1 MGSVRLAGRSRRGLA
16 TQRGEVNPIV
26 SYRIAEDTWGY
37 RLQFPKPLERPVA
50 AAWLEE
56 IREELVLAPA
66 SFHVLMDM
74 RVQKRITPAT
84 LRSLDEGLELC
95 RGTGMTRL
103 ALVTNGGP
111 ATKDLQKLIQP
122 RGRDEGRRR
131 IDGRL
136 SDWEEMAMGWLLMRI
151 EPDASAEVAARS

>member
-1 MGSVRLAGRSRRGLA
+1 VAEARSGRGLV
-16 TQRGEVNPIV
+16 TLRGEVNPIV

-37 RLQFPKPLERPVA
+37 RLAFPKPLDRPSA

-74 RVQKRITPAT
+74 RAQKKITPAT
-84 LRSLDEGLELC
+84 LRCLDEGIELC

-122 RGRDEGRRR
+122 RGCDEGRRR

-136 SDWEEMAMGWLLMRI
+136 SEWEELAMAWLLMRV
-151 EPDASAEVAARS
+151 EPDAPREVAAGS